1 MRQFR
6 CIISKFDENFFDEYV
21 LVRLSVNKNNIV
33 WSEDNKKI
41 HYSVERFF
49 KRDGEF
55 TDEMLNQEGAF
66 VDILR
71 VVNFSRFLSAFD
83 H

>member
-1 MRQFR
+1 MTKTDSPVMTFR
-6 CIISKFDENFFDEYV
+6 ETKPFPYK
-21 LVRLSVNKNNIV
+21 LVIKKNNIE
-33 WSEDNKKI
+33 WLENNTKI

-49 KRDGEF
+49 VRDGEF
-55 TDEMLNQEGAF
+55 SEKLLNQEGAF

-71 VVNFSRFLSAFD
+71 NVS